1 LSDAFQSAAGEAPST
16 CAIDSDD
23 ICAQTAQLKVDLASY
38 QAKLKENAANN
49 THRDATRKRKI
60 AELEQADAD
69 TTKRE
74 AAEAHAL
81 LATVQKRVE
90 DLHSNA
96 QL

>member
-1 LSDAFQSAAGEAPST
+1 M
-16 CAIDSDD
+16 
-23 ICAQTAQLKVDLASY
+23 
-38 QAKLKENAANN
+38 KENAANN